1 MSVPSCDFPRVE
13 SVPPTVCGGGAYLY
27 AGKGLDVGGVNG
39 FAGGITEFDSR
50 GGVGKGAL
58 FESGGREGVV
68 GGGEYVATSDSKG
81 HASSSALA
89 YLGSG
94 VDAVAASASIG
105 VVGFTSGVGAY
116 AEVWLF
122 GRAVGVGIY
131 ANIGTSSACESRQQ

>member
-1 MSVPSCDFPRVE
+1 M
-13 SVPPTVCGGGAYLY
+13 A
-27 AGKGLDVGGVNG
+27 A
-39 FAGGITEFDSR
+39 A
-50 GGVGKGAL
+50 
-58 FESGGREGVV
+58 RELLVARC
-68 GGGEYVATSDSKG
+68 VATSDSKG